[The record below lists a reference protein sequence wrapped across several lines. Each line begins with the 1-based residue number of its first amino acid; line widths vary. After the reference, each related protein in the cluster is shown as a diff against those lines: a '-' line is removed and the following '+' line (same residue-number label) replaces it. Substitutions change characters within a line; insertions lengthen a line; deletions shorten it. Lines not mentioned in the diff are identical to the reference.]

1 MQQNYYGWK
10 PKQRKDEKIKSLC
23 RISICFPI
31 CAITIVSIFLLS
43 IYSVFWREKNK
54 LSRIRSFE
62 VLWRWYIINTARL
75 VSYHQSKNK
84 PHLFIYTD
92 QLHLRFHLCF
102 LAYYLMQHHL
112 YYGLRIRLLLFRKK
126 FGKKNCTCVLEFGA
140 FFYLKNPLYYVFFCS
155 PYIFFILERE
165 KNIFWCNNVRTY
177 MYIKSCFFKFLL
189 WHLSIL
195 TSESLFFSRPK

>member
-1 MQQNYYGWK
+1 MYSFNYWQTHLLLHFF
-10 PKQRKDEKIKSLC
+10 PFLEHVWCSKITMAENQSRGKKKKSNLC

-102 LAYYLMQHHL
+102 LAYFLM
-112 YYGLRIRLLLFRKK
+112 
-126 FGKKNCTCVLEFGA
+126 
-140 FFYLKNPLYYVFFCS
+140 
-155 PYIFFILERE
+155 
-165 KNIFWCNNVRTY
+165 
-177 MYIKSCFFKFLL
+177 
-189 WHLSIL
+189 
-195 TSESLFFSRPK
+195 